1 MVPPW
6 FKGVST
12 LNLQLL
18 AMVHRENSVHSC
30 LFSVCILRPI
40 TLVKMKNTLLEENF
54 EEMSEIQ

>member
-1 MVPPW
+1 
-6 FKGVST
+6 
-12 LNLQLL
+12 
-18 AMVHRENSVHSC
+18 MVHRENSVHSC